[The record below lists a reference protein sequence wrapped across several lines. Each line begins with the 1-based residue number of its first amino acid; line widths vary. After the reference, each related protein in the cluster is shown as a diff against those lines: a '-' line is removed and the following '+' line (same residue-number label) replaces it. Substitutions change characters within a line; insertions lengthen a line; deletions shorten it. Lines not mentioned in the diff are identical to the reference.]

1 MKLLERC
8 LISLALL
15 VTAALAP
22 HASAQQY
29 PAKSIRLIL
38 PFPPGGPTDIMG
50 RALVQK
56 LSEQMGQ
63 QVIPDNRPGAGGNF
77 GLELAAKSPPDG
89 YTMVLAGAGAIAIS
103 PSLYAKLNYR
113 QQDLAPISLVA
124 EIRIIVVVH
133 PSVPAKSMKELIALA
148 RKNPGKLNYG
158 SGGIGT
164 GAHLTFELIKSI
176 TKTNIVHVPF
186 KGMPQG
192 LVALMSGEIDMLI
205 MAVPV
210 AQAQVQAGKV
220 RALVVLSTERASALP
235 EVPSAREAGVED
247 YIVRSWYGMLAPA
260 GTPANL
266 IGRLNSELVKALNSA
281 DLRKRFQ
288 TASVAPLTST
298 PEQFADFIKTET
310 VRYAK
315 VIKDANIPA
324 Q

>member
-1 MKLLERC
+1 
-8 LISLALL
+8 
-15 VTAALAP
+15 
-22 HASAQQY
+22 
-29 PAKSIRLIL
+29 
-38 PFPPGGPTDIMG
+38 
-50 RALVQK
+50 
-56 LSEQMGQ
+56 
-63 QVIPDNRPGAGGNF
+63 
-77 GLELAAKSPPDG
+77 
-89 YTMVLAGAGAIAIS
+89 
-103 PSLYAKLNYR
+103 
-113 QQDLAPISLVA
+113 
-124 EIRIIVVVH
+124 
-133 PSVPAKSMKELIALA
+133 
-148 RKNPGKLNYG
+148 
-158 SGGIGT
+158 
-164 GAHLTFELIKSI
+164 
-176 TKTNIVHVPF
+176 
-186 KGMPQG
+186 
-192 LVALMSGEIDMLI
+192 MSGEIDMLI